1 RRRHHRAARRA
12 AADECHRHLHSQQDR
27 TEIEVMPLAADQ
39 STSANAATPVAS
51 KSGAAPGS
59 SVLELRDVSIFYSD
73 NPAVKSVS
81 CYMERHKITA
91 IIGPSGCGKSTLLR
105 SLNRMNDF

>member
-1 RRRHHRAARRA
+1 
-12 AADECHRHLHSQQDR
+12 
-27 TEIEVMPLAADQ
+27 MPLAADQ

-105 SLNRMNDF
+105 SLNRMNDFIPEVRIQGDILFQGQNLYGRDIDPVEV